1 MQDIFKDEDKRE
13 GDSIA
18 DLIGEVLWLLVTL
31 TKINQ
36 RINGIGL
43 GAWDESKRVI

>member
-1 MQDIFKDEDKRE
+1 MQDIFKDKDKRE
-13 GDSIA
+13 GDSVMNF
-18 DLIGEVLWLLVTL
+18 IGEVSRLLVTL

-43 GAWDESKRVI
+43 GVRDESK

>member
-13 GDSIA
+13 GDSVT
-18 DLIGEVLWLLVTL
+18 DLIGEVLRLLAIL
-31 TKINQ
+31 TEISQ

-43 GAWDESKRVI
+43 GARDESKQAT